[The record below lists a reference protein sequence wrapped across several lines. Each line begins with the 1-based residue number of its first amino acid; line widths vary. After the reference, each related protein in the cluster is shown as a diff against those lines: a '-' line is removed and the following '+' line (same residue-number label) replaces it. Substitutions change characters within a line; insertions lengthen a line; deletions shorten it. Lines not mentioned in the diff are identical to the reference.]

1 VLLVPPID
9 TDKEIP
15 DEQIH
20 PLPELLRGIFPVMGG
35 ICFMGVNSPNTEG
48 VGLIFSVDPE
58 LLFKKIDSLLQG
70 ASHD

>member
-20 PLPELLRGIFPVMGG
+20 PLPELLRGIFPVIGG
-35 ICFMGVNSPNTEG
+35 IVFIRDSGEPI
-48 VGLIFSVDPE
+48 LSVDPE
-58 LLFKKIDSLLQG
+58 RLFKKIDSLLQG